1 MISDPSYVNVCSDEK
16 RKYIFREER
25 FVRIGAFQL
34 QDPLP
39 ECNEPY
45 VLAILRPWLDVNNVG
60 TLVLKELAARFGA
73 TELGKL
79 ATPGQ
84 FYDFT
89 RYRPI
94 IHLEEG
100 IRDMSI
106 PNTTIRYA
114 KREGQN
120 DLLLLRLLEP
130 HAHAEFYIS
139 SVLKLL
145 KTFKAKKYILL
156 GSMYDM
162 VPHTRPLLVS
172 GYGMGEKAVGDMRKA
187 DILPI
192 MYRGPSSIA
201 NLIAKEAAASG
212 IEAIVLIVS
221 LPQYVVLDEDYM
233 GKLRLMEILN
243 MLYNVPVA
251 KEDFEKALEQ
261 RDIMNERLGNSPE
274 MKIFLPQLENVYD
287 ARSKAMEKE
296 GVPSLTPE
304 MEELFWKMTGK
315 DIGRA

>member
-1 MISDPSYVNVCSDEK
+1 MINEASYVNIYSKEN
-16 RKYIFREER
+16 IFMEER
-25 FVRIGAFQL
+25 LVRIGAFQL

-45 VLAILRPWLDVNNVG
+45 VLAVLRPWVDVNNVG
-60 TLVLKELAARFGA
+60 SMVLKELATRFEA
-73 TELGKL
+73 QELGRLSK
-79 ATPGQ
+79 PGQ

-89 RYRPI
+89 RYRPV

-106 PNTTIRYA
+106 PNTTIRFA
-114 KREGQN
+114 KRQGQN

-145 KTFKAKKYILL
+145 KTFGVRKYILL
-156 GSMYDM
+156 GSMYDT

-172 GYGMGEKAVGDMRKA
+172 GYGMGEKAVRDLIKA
-187 DILPI
+187 GILPI
-192 MYRGPSSIA
+192 AYHGPSSIA
-201 NLIAKEAAASG
+201 NLIAKEAAESG
-212 IEAIVLIVS
+212 IEVIVLIVS
-221 LPQYVVLDEDYM
+221 LPQYVVLEEDYL
-233 GKLRLMEILN
+233 GKLRLMEVLN
-243 MLYNVPVA
+243 MLYNIPVA

-261 RDIMNERLGNSPE
+261 RDRINERLESSPE
-274 MKIFLPQLENVYD
+274 VKILLPQLENLYD
-287 ARSKAMEKE
+287 TRAKVMEKE

-304 MEELFWKMTGK
+304 MEELFWKIAGK